1 MDWAY
6 GWVGDLAE
14 EGYEVWLMT
23 QRGMKY
29 ADTNSKDGTWDLKT
43 RWDFS
48 WAEQGTIDIPAQLEL
63 VLEVT
68 GKTTATLI
76 GYSQGT
82 SALWYGMAKR
92 QAWYA
97 ERVARVI
104 YLASCLQQPGA
115 GVTHEST
122 VAIYS
127 KYDEL
132 NYYNANGNDA
142 STVKNSVA
150 CKFVNDPKA
159 GCEDSSYD
167 GRGSPLKS
175 TLYFLQISAAGKF

>member
-1 MDWAY
+1 MDWANT
-6 GWVGDLAE
+6 WVKDVAE
-14 EGYEVWLMT
+14 EGYEVWLMS

-48 WAEQGTIDIPAQLEL
+48 WAEQGVIDIPAQLEL

-68 GKTTATLI
+68 GKSAVTMV

-82 SALWYGMAKR
+82 AALWYGMAKR

-97 ERVARVI
+97 ERVVRVI
-104 YLASCLQQPGA
+104 YLASCLNRDGIA
-115 GVTHEST
+115 THEKN
-122 VAIYS
+122 IKDYS

-132 NYYNANGNDA
+132 NYYSINSNDA
-142 STVKNSVA
+142 SSRKNSVA
-150 CKFVNDPKA
+150 CKLVFDPRA
-159 GCEDSSYD
+159 GCIDLPYD
-167 GRGSPLKS
+167 GRGAPLKS
-175 TLYFLQISAAGKF
+175 SLFFR